1 MKRKERTA
9 LAAARNPVLEA
20 QAIAILAK
28 GSHRDER
35 TGCLLWYAPRNHRG
49 YGTVSFGGETWFT
62 HRLSYVAHHGP
73 VPIGMFVCHRCDNP
87 ACNAIEHLFL
97 GTPQE
102 NTDDARRKGRL
113 RWRTSRLHAAIAAE
127 IKRRLL
133 EGEGPSKIAREMGV
147 SLHSVQNVKGGRAW
161 RHVSAAAAPKN
172 VVVPDEQRAATRDP
186 G

>member
-1 MKRKERTA
+1 T
-9 LAAARNPVLEA
+9 
-20 QAIAILAK
+20 
-28 GSHRDER
+28 
-35 TGCLLWYAPRNHRG
+35 
-49 YGTVSFGGETWFT
+49 FGGETWFT

-113 RWRTSRLHAAIAAE
+113 RWRATRLTPAIVAD

-133 EGEGPSKIAREMGV
+133 RHEGPSKTGGEVGF

-161 RHVSAAAAPKN
+161 RHIAPATE
-172 VVVPDEQRAATRDP
+172 DEPCDAATPRAP
-186 G
+186 RGLKVSPLPCGEVEIAPRSARERGRSVNS

>member
-20 QAIAILAK
+20 QAIALLAK

-113 RWRTSRLHAAIAAE
+113 RGRSSRIDVATVGE
-127 IKRRLL
+127 IKRRLQQ
-133 EGEGPSKIAREMGV
+133 GERVSGIARELGV
-147 SLHSVQNVKGGRAW
+147 SLHAVQNVKGGRAW
-161 RHVSAAAAPKN
+161 RHVDAAIQLNLSAKDAK
-172 VVVPDEQRAATRDP
+172 DTQRSQ
-186 G
+186 